1 MRKMKSMSPFEFTE
15 EDLKSNK
22 HGFLSASQK
31 AILNGFAE
39 GTRRTQRGGLW
50 VVIFFLFLGLCIILG
65 MSLSN
70 ESTRR
75 ALFSSPFN
83 LIALA
88 MTIPVVLGIF
98 GLSIWA
104 AYRRADRLESAELK
118 SVEGMARL
126 DENHDSDVGS
136 TYYVIINKVKLPIPE
151 EASGSVFQEGK
162 RYRIFYCHVSML
174 KFILSFESMD

>member
-1 MRKMKSMSPFEFTE
+1 MSTFEFTE

-22 HGFLSASQK
+22 RGFLSASQK
-31 AILNGFAE
+31 AMLKGYAE
-39 GTRRTQRGGLW
+39 GMRRTQRGGLW

-88 MTIPVVLGIF
+88 MTVPVVLGIF

-104 AYRRADRLESAELK
+104 AYRRADRLANAELK
-118 SVEGMARL
+118 SVEGIARL
-126 DENHDSDVGS
+126 DETHDSDVGS
-136 TYYVIINKVKLPIPE
+136 AYYVIVNKVKLPIPE
-151 EASGSVFQEGK
+151 ESSGSIFQGGK
-162 RYRIFYCHVSML
+162 KYRIFYCEVSML
-174 KFILSFESMD
+174 KFILSFEMID